1 MPVQAGWKH
10 EFLRDILLSSDE
22 NVIGGLAGRYAIAL
36 FELAQDLPPDEAAAI
51 SETLAGLKALISD
64 SADLQK
70 LIRSPVISAAEQSDA
85 MAAILT
91 RAGAHKLVMNFVA
104 LVIEKR
110 RAFAL
115 PDMAGQY
122 AALVARNRDELIA
135 RVTAARALNDGQ
147 IDALKDQLQK
157 SLGKSVIVEVETDA
171 SLLGGMIVK
180 LGSRMIDG
188 SLRTKLNS
196 LKTAMNEAS

>member
-1 MPVQAGWKH
+1 
-10 EFLRDILLSSDE
+10 
-22 NVIGGLAGRYAIAL
+22 
-36 FELAQDLPPDEAAAI
+36 
-51 SETLAGLKALISD
+51 
-64 SADLQK
+64 
-70 LIRSPVISAAEQSDA
+70 
-85 MAAILT
+85 
-91 RAGAHKLVMNFVA
+91 
-104 LVIEKR
+104 
-110 RAFAL
+110 
-115 PDMAGQY
+115 
-122 AALVARNRDELIA
+122 LVARNRDELIA

>member
-1 MPVQAGWKH
+1 M
-10 EFLRDILLSSDE
+10 SSDE
-22 NVIGGLAGRYAIAL
+22 NVVGGLAGRYAVAL
-36 FELAQDLPPDEAAAI
+36 FELAQDLPQEEAASIA
-51 SETLAGLKALISD
+51 ETLAGLKALISD

-70 LIRSPVISAAEQSDA
+70 LIRSPVISAAEQNDA

-91 RAGAHKLVMNFVA
+91 RVGAHRLVMNFVA

-115 PDMAGQY
+115 PEMAGQY

-135 RVTAARALNDGQ
+135 RITAARALNDGQ
-147 IDALKDQLQK
+147 IDALKDQLQNA
-157 SLGKSVIVEVETDA
+157 LGKSVIVEVETDA

>member
-1 MPVQAGWKH
+1 
-10 EFLRDILLSSDE
+10 
-22 NVIGGLAGRYAIAL
+22 
-36 FELAQDLPPDEAAAI
+36 
-51 SETLAGLKALISD
+51 
-64 SADLQK
+64 
-70 LIRSPVISAAEQSDA
+70 
-85 MAAILT
+85 
-91 RAGAHKLVMNFVA
+91 
-104 LVIEKR
+104 
-110 RAFAL
+110 L